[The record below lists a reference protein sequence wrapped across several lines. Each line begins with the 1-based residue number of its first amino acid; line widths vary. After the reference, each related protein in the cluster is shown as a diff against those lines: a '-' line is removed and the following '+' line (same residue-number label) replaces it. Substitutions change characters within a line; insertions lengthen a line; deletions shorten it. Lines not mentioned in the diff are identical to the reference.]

1 MEPILGVLG
10 GLGAAGIYYLLKKVG
25 AAIFVKKYGKIVE
38 KVFSVIDPVAGQLI
52 TGYDGSEVQK
62 AVELA
67 VARVGDSTLDQH
79 DVAAIANYVL
89 AKFDPKLAAVKA
101 IDENSEEGKAS
112 LDLVKNVGALRDG
125 VTFDEIM
132 AVAKSAKALI

>member
-10 GLGAAGIYYLLKKVG
+10 GLSAAGIYYLLKKIG
-25 AAIFVKKYGKIVE
+25 AAIFVKKYGMIVE

-79 DVAAIANYVL
+79 DVVAIANYVL
-89 AKFDPKLAAVKA
+89 GKFDPKLAAIKV
-101 IDENSEEGKAS
+101 IDESSPEGQAS
-112 LDLVKNVGALRDG
+112 LELVKSVGKLRDG
-125 VTFDEIM
+125 APFDEVLAI
-132 AVAKSAKALI
+132 AKHAKALI

>member
-10 GLGAAGIYYLLKKVG
+10 GLGAAGIYYLLKKIG
-25 AAIFVKKYGKIVE
+25 AALFVKKYGTIIE

-79 DVAAIANYVL
+79 DVVAIANYVL

-132 AVAKSAKALI
+132 AVAKSAKALV

>member
-10 GLGAAGIYYLLKKVG
+10 GLGAAGLYYLLKKIG
-25 AAIFVKKYGKIVE
+25 AAIFVKKYGTIVE

-89 AKFDPKLAAVKA
+89 AKFDPKLAAVKV
-101 IDENSEEGKAS
+101 IDENSE
-112 LDLVKNVGALRDG
+112 
-125 VTFDEIM
+125 
-132 AVAKSAKALI
+132 

>member
-10 GLGAAGIYYLLKKVG
+10 GLGAAGIFYLLQLVG
-25 AAIFVKKYGKIVE
+25 AAVFVKKYGSIVE

-52 TGYDGSEVQK
+52 TGYNGSEVQQ

-67 VARVGDSTLDQH
+67 VARVADSKLDQR

-89 AKFDPKLAAVKA
+89 GKFDPKLAAVKA
-101 IDENSEEGKAS
+101 IDENSPEGQAS
-112 LDLVKNVGALRDG
+112 LELVKSVGELRDG
-125 VTFDEIM
+125 VTFDEVLAI
-132 AVAKSAKALI
+132 AKNAKALI

>member
-10 GLGAAGIYYLLKKVG
+10 GLGAAGIFYLLQRLG
-25 AAIFVKKYGKIVE
+25 AAIFVKKYGTIVE

-52 TGYDGSEVQK
+52 TGYNGSEVQQ

-67 VARVGDSTLDQH
+67 VARVADSKLDQH

-89 AKFDPKLAAVKA
+89 GKFDPKLAAVKA
-101 IDENSEEGKAS
+101 IDENSPEGQAS
-112 LDLVKNVGALRDG
+112 LELVKSVNELRDG
-125 VTFDEIM
+125 VTFDEVLAI
-132 AVAKSAKALI
+132 AKNAKALI

>member
-1 MEPILGVLG
+1 MEPILGILG

-25 AAIFVKKYGKIVE
+25 ATIFVKKYGTIVE

-52 TGYDGSEVQK
+52 SNYDGSEVQK
-62 AVELA
+62 AIELA
-67 VARVGDSTLDQH
+67 VARVADSTLDQH

-101 IDENSEEGKAS
+101 LDENSPEGQAS
-112 LDLVKNVGALRDG
+112 LELVKNVNALRDG
-125 VTFDEIM
+125 VTFDEIL